1 MGIVSLVGV
10 WNMSRALNKVQ
21 LIGHVGKDP
30 EYTFTS
36 GGTAVATFRLA
47 TSESWKD
54 KNGALQESTDW
65 HTIVVWNS
73 QYRNLAD
80 IVHKMVHRGSRIYV
94 EGKLKYRSYES
105 RDGSKRTVTEI
116 IADSIILLDAK
127 PATSENSPPISQEE
141 NNEE

>member
-1 MGIVSLVGV
+1 MFWGKYRSYD
-10 WNMSRALNKVQ
+10 MSRSLNKVQ

-30 EYTFTS
+30 EYTYTS

-54 KNGALQESTDW
+54 KNGALQENTDW

-80 IVHKMVHRGSRIYV
+80 IVHKLVHKGSKLYV
-94 EGKLKYRSYES
+94 EGKLKYRTFES

-116 IADSIILLDAK
+116 IADNIMLLDAK
-127 PATSENSPPISQEE
+127 PAAEQSDVNTHDNSHEE
-141 NNEE
+141 

>member
-1 MGIVSLVGV
+1 MGIVSLAGV

-80 IVHKMVHRGSRIYV
+80 IVHKMVHKGSRIYV
-94 EGKLKYRSYES
+94 EGKLKYRTFES

-127 PATSENSPPISQEE
+127 PAHTETGTQSISEEL
-141 NNEE
+141 NEE

>member
-1 MGIVSLVGV
+1 
-10 WNMSRALNKVQ
+10 MSRSLNKVQ

-30 EYTFTS
+30 EYTYTS

-54 KNGALQESTDW
+54 KNGALQENTDW

-80 IVHKMVHRGSRIYV
+80 IVHKLVHKGSKLYV
-94 EGKLKYRSYES
+94 EGKLKYRTFES

-116 IADSIILLDAK
+116 IADNIMLLDAK
-127 PATSENSPPISQEE
+127 PLNEQSGNSSQEE
-141 NNEE
+141 SHEE

>member
-1 MGIVSLVGV
+1 
-10 WNMSRALNKVQ
+10 MSRSLNKVQ

-80 IVHKMVHRGSRIYV
+80 IVHKMGHKGSRIYV
-94 EGKLKYRSYES
+94 EGKLKYRTFES

-127 PATSENSPPISQEE
+127 PSNSENTPSISHEE

>member
-1 MGIVSLVGV
+1 
-10 WNMSRALNKVQ
+10 MSRSLNKVQ

-65 HTIVVWNS
+65 HTIVVWNT

-80 IVHKMVHRGSRIYV
+80 IVHKMVHKGSRIYV
-94 EGKLKYRSYES
+94 EGKLKYRTFDS

-127 PATSENSPPISQEE
+127 PASSESVTQTISEE
-141 NNEE
+141 HNEE

>member
-1 MGIVSLVGV
+1 
-10 WNMSRALNKVQ
+10 MSRTLNKVQ

-30 EYTFTS
+30 EYTYTS

-54 KNGALQESTDW
+54 KNGALQENTDW

-80 IVHKMVHRGSRIYV
+80 IVHKLVHKGSKLYV
-94 EGKLKYRSYES
+94 EGKLKYRTFES

-116 IADSIILLDAK
+116 IADNIMLLDAK
-127 PATSENSPPISQEE
+127 PAAEQSDVNTHDNSHEE
-141 NNEE
+141 

>member
-1 MGIVSLVGV
+1 
-10 WNMSRALNKVQ
+10 MSRSLNKVQ

-30 EYTFTS
+30 EYTYTS

-54 KNGALQESTDW
+54 KNGALQENTDW

-80 IVHKMVHRGSRIYV
+80 IVHKLVHKGSKLYV
-94 EGKLKYRSYES
+94 EGKLKYRTFES

-116 IADSIILLDAK
+116 IADNIMLLDAK
-127 PATSENSPPISQEE
+127 PASEQSGNNSQEE
-141 NNEE
+141 SQEE

>member
-1 MGIVSLVGV
+1 
-10 WNMSRALNKVQ
+10 MSRSLNKVQ

-65 HTIVVWNS
+65 HTIVVWNT

-80 IVHKMVHRGSRIYV
+80 IVHKMVHKGSRIYV
-94 EGKLKYRSYES
+94 EGKLKYRTFES

-127 PATSENSPPISQEE
+127 PASSESVTQSISEE
-141 NNEE
+141 HNEE

>member
-80 IVHKMVHRGSRIYV
+80 IVHKMVHKGSRIYV
-94 EGKLKYRSYES
+94 EGKLKYRTYES

-127 PATSENSPPISQEE
+127 PSGAESETQSISEE
-141 NNEE
+141 HNEE

>member
-1 MGIVSLVGV
+1 
-10 WNMSRALNKVQ
+10 MSRALNKVQ

-80 IVHKMVHRGSRIYV
+80 IVHKMVHKGSRIYV
-94 EGKLKYRSYES
+94 EGKLKYRTYES

-127 PATSENSPPISQEE
+127 PSGAESGTQYISEEH
-141 NNEE
+141 NEE

>member
-1 MGIVSLVGV
+1 
-10 WNMSRALNKVQ
+10 MSRSLNKVQ

-54 KNGALQESTDW
+54 KNGALQESTEW

-80 IVHKMVHRGSRIYV
+80 IVHKMVQKGSRIYV
-94 EGKLKYRSYES
+94 EGKLKYRTFEG
-105 RDGSKRTVTEI
+105 RDGSKKTVTEI

-127 PATSENSPPISQEE
+127 PASSENTPSISHEE
-141 NNEE
+141 HNEQ

>member
-1 MGIVSLVGV
+1 
-10 WNMSRALNKVQ
+10 MSRALNKVQ

-80 IVHKMVHRGSRIYV
+80 IVHKMVHKGSRIYV
-94 EGKLKYRSYES
+94 EGKLKYRTFES

-127 PATSENSPPISQEE
+127 PAHTETGTQSISEEL
-141 NNEE
+141 NEE

>member
-1 MGIVSLVGV
+1 MFWGKYRSYD
-10 WNMSRALNKVQ
+10 MSRSLNKVQ

-30 EYTFTS
+30 EYTYTS

-54 KNGALQESTDW
+54 KNGALQENTDW

-80 IVHKMVHRGSRIYV
+80 IVHKLVHKGSKLYV
-94 EGKLKYRSYES
+94 EGKLKYRTFES

-116 IADSIILLDAK
+116 IADNIMLLDAK
-127 PATSENSPPISQEE
+127 PASEQNGNSSQEE
-141 NNEE
+141 SNEE

>member
-1 MGIVSLVGV
+1 
-10 WNMSRALNKVQ
+10 LNKVQ

-30 EYTFTS
+30 EYTYTS

-54 KNGALQESTDW
+54 KNGALQENTDW

-80 IVHKMVHRGSRIYV
+80 IVHKLVHKGSKLYV
-94 EGKLKYRSYES
+94 EGKLKYRTFES

-116 IADSIILLDAK
+116 IADNIILLDAK
-127 PATSENSPPISQEE
+127 PAAEQSDVNTHENSHEE
-141 NNEE
+141 

>member
-1 MGIVSLVGV
+1 
-10 WNMSRALNKVQ
+10 MSRALNKVQ

-65 HTIVVWNS
+65 HTIVVWNT

-80 IVHKMVHRGSRIYV
+80 IVHKMVHKGSRIYV
-94 EGKLKYRSYES
+94 EGKLKYRTFES

-127 PATSENSPPISQEE
+127 PTHTDTGTQSISEEQ
-141 NNEE
+141 NEE

>member
-1 MGIVSLVGV
+1 
-10 WNMSRALNKVQ
+10 MSRSLNKVQ

-54 KNGALQESTDW
+54 KNGALQESTEW

-80 IVHKMVHRGSRIYV
+80 IVHKMVQKGSRIYV
-94 EGKLKYRSYES
+94 EGKLKYRTFEG
-105 RDGSKRTVTEI
+105 RDGSKKTVTEI

-127 PATSENSPPISQEE
+127 PTSSENTPSISHEE
-141 NNEE
+141 HNEE

>member
-1 MGIVSLVGV
+1 
-10 WNMSRALNKVQ
+10 MSRSLNKVQ

-80 IVHKMVHRGSRIYV
+80 IVHKMVHKGSRIYV
-94 EGKLKYRSYES
+94 EGKLKYRTFES

-127 PATSENSPPISQEE
+127 PANSESGTQSISEE
-141 NNEE
+141 HNEE

>member
-1 MGIVSLVGV
+1 
-10 WNMSRALNKVQ
+10 MSRSLNKVQ

-54 KNGALQESTDW
+54 KNGALQENTDW

-80 IVHKMVHRGSRIYV
+80 IVHKLVHKGSKLYV
-94 EGKLKYRSYES
+94 EGKLKYRTYES

-116 IADSIILLDAK
+116 IADNIMLLDAK
-127 PATSENSPPISQEE
+127 PANEQIHPTSQEE
-141 NNEE
+141 SHEE

>member
-1 MGIVSLVGV
+1 
-10 WNMSRALNKVQ
+10 MSRSLNKVQ

-30 EYTFTS
+30 EYTYTS

-54 KNGALQESTDW
+54 KNGALQENTDW

-80 IVHKMVHRGSRIYV
+80 IVHKLVHKGSKLYV
-94 EGKLKYRSYES
+94 EGKLKYRTFES

-116 IADSIILLDAK
+116 IADNIMLLDAK
-127 PATSENSPPISQEE
+127 PASEQSDVNTHDNSHEE
-141 NNEE
+141 

>member
-1 MGIVSLVGV
+1 
-10 WNMSRALNKVQ
+10 MSRSLNKVQ

-80 IVHKMVHRGSRIYV
+80 IVHKMVHKGSRIYV
-94 EGKLKYRSYES
+94 EGKLKYRTFES

-127 PATSENSPPISQEE
+127 PSNSENTPSLSHEE

>member
-1 MGIVSLVGV
+1 
-10 WNMSRALNKVQ
+10 MSRSLNKVQ

-30 EYTFTS
+30 EYTYTS

-54 KNGALQESTDW
+54 KNGALQENTDW

-80 IVHKMVHRGSRIYV
+80 IVHKLVHKGSKLYV
-94 EGKLKYRSYES
+94 EGKLKYRTFES

-116 IADSIILLDAK
+116 IADNIMLLDAK
-127 PATSENSPPISQEE
+127 PASEQNGNSSQEE
-141 NNEE
+141 SHEE

>member
-1 MGIVSLVGV
+1 MGIVSLVGE

-80 IVHKMVHRGSRIYV
+80 IVHKMVHKGSRIYV
-94 EGKLKYRSYES
+94 EGKLKYRTFES

-127 PATSENSPPISQEE
+127 PAHTETGTQSISEEL
-141 NNEE
+141 NEE

>member
-1 MGIVSLVGV
+1 
-10 WNMSRALNKVQ
+10 MSRSLNKVQ

-30 EYTFTS
+30 EYTYTS

-54 KNGALQESTDW
+54 KNGALQENTDW

-80 IVHKMVHRGSRIYV
+80 IVHKLVHKGSKLYV
-94 EGKLKYRSYES
+94 EGKLKYRTFES

-116 IADSIILLDAK
+116 IADNIMLLDAK
-127 PATSENSPPISQEE
+127 PASEQSGHSSQEE
-141 NNEE
+141 SHEE

>member
-1 MGIVSLVGV
+1 
-10 WNMSRALNKVQ
+10 MSRSLNKVQ

-94 EGKLKYRSYES
+94 EGKLKYRTYES

>member
-1 MGIVSLVGV
+1 MFWGKYRSYD
-10 WNMSRALNKVQ
+10 MSRSLNKVQ

-30 EYTFTS
+30 EYTYTS

-54 KNGALQESTDW
+54 KNGALQENTDW

-80 IVHKMVHRGSRIYV
+80 IVHKLVHKGSKLYV
-94 EGKLKYRSYES
+94 EGKLKYRTFES

-116 IADSIILLDAK
+116 IADNIMLLDAK
-127 PATSENSPPISQEE
+127 PASEQSGNNSQEE
-141 NNEE
+141 SHEE

>member
-1 MGIVSLVGV
+1 
-10 WNMSRALNKVQ
+10 MSRSLNKVQ

-54 KNGALQESTDW
+54 KNGALQESTEW

-80 IVHKMVHRGSRIYV
+80 IVHKMVQKGSRIYV
-94 EGKLKYRSYES
+94 EGKLKYRTFES
-105 RDGSKRTVTEI
+105 RDGSKKTVTEI

-127 PATSENSPPISQEE
+127 PASSENTPSISHEE
-141 NNEE
+141 HNEE

>member
-1 MGIVSLVGV
+1 MGIVSLAGV

-80 IVHKMVHRGSRIYV
+80 IVHKMVHKGSRIYV
-94 EGKLKYRSYES
+94 EGKLKYRTFES

-127 PATSENSPPISQEE
+127 PTHTETGTQSISEEQ
-141 NNEE
+141 NEE

>member
-80 IVHKMVHRGSRIYV
+80 IVHKMVHKGSRIYV
-94 EGKLKYRSYES
+94 EGKLKYRTYES

-127 PATSENSPPISQEE
+127 PSGAESGTQYISEEH
-141 NNEE
+141 NEE

>member
-1 MGIVSLVGV
+1 
-10 WNMSRALNKVQ
+10 MSRSLNKVQ

-80 IVHKMVHRGSRIYV
+80 IVHKMVHKGSRIYV
-94 EGKLKYRSYES
+94 EGKLKYRTFDS

-127 PATSENSPPISQEE
+127 PASSESGTQSISEE
-141 NNEE
+141 HNEE

>member
-1 MGIVSLVGV
+1 
-10 WNMSRALNKVQ
+10 MSRSLNKVQ

-80 IVHKMVHRGSRIYV
+80 IVHKMVHKGSRIYV
-94 EGKLKYRSYES
+94 EGKLKYRTFDS

-127 PATSENSPPISQEE
+127 PASSETVNHSISEE
-141 NNEE
+141 HNEE

>member
-1 MGIVSLVGV
+1 
-10 WNMSRALNKVQ
+10 MSRSLNKVQ

-54 KNGALQESTDW
+54 KNGALQEHTDW

-80 IVHKMVHRGSRIYV
+80 IVHKLVHKGSKLYV
-94 EGKLKYRSYES
+94 EGKLKYRTYES

-116 IADSIILLDAK
+116 IADNIMLLDSK
-127 PATSENSPPISQEE
+127 PAAEQSDVTTHETPHEE
-141 NNEE
+141 

>member
-1 MGIVSLVGV
+1 MFWGKYRSYD
-10 WNMSRALNKVQ
+10 MSRSLNKVQ

-30 EYTFTS
+30 EYTYTS

-54 KNGALQESTDW
+54 KNGALQENTDW

-80 IVHKMVHRGSRIYV
+80 IVHKLVHKGSKLYV
-94 EGKLKYRSYES
+94 EGKLKYRTFES

-116 IADSIILLDAK
+116 IADNIMLLDAK
-127 PATSENSPPISQEE
+127 PANEQSGNSLQEE
-141 NNEE
+141 SREE

>member
-1 MGIVSLVGV
+1 
-10 WNMSRALNKVQ
+10 MSRSLNKVQ

-65 HTIVVWNS
+65 HTIVVWNT

-80 IVHKMVHRGSRIYV
+80 IVHKMVHKGSRIYV
-94 EGKLKYRSYES
+94 EGKLKYRTFES

-127 PATSENSPPISQEE
+127 PANSESGTQSISEE
-141 NNEE
+141 HNEE

>member
-1 MGIVSLVGV
+1 MGIVSLAGV

-80 IVHKMVHRGSRIYV
+80 IVHKMVHKGSRIYV
-94 EGKLKYRSYES
+94 EGKLKYRTFES

-127 PATSENSPPISQEE
+127 PAHTETGTQSISEEHSEE
-141 NNEE
+141 

>member
-1 MGIVSLVGV
+1 MFWGKYRSYD
-10 WNMSRALNKVQ
+10 MSRSLNKVQ

-30 EYTFTS
+30 EYTYTS

-54 KNGALQESTDW
+54 KNGALQENTDW

-80 IVHKMVHRGSRIYV
+80 IVHKLVHKGSKLYV
-94 EGKLKYRSYES
+94 EGKLKYRTFES

-116 IADSIILLDAK
+116 IADNIMLLDAK
-127 PATSENSPPISQEE
+127 PASEQSGNSSQEE
-141 NNEE
+141 SHEE

>member
-1 MGIVSLVGV
+1 
-10 WNMSRALNKVQ
+10 MSRSLNKVQ

-30 EYTFTS
+30 EYTYTS

-54 KNGALQESTDW
+54 KNGALQENTDW

-80 IVHKMVHRGSRIYV
+80 IVHKLVHKGSKLYV
-94 EGKLKYRSYES
+94 EGKLKYRTFES

-116 IADSIILLDAK
+116 IADNIMLLDAK
-127 PATSENSPPISQEE
+127 PVAEQSDVNTHDNSHEE
-141 NNEE
+141 

>member
-1 MGIVSLVGV
+1 
-10 WNMSRALNKVQ
+10 MSRSLNKVQ

-30 EYTFTS
+30 EYTYTS

-54 KNGALQESTDW
+54 KNGALQENTDW

-80 IVHKMVHRGSRIYV
+80 IVHKLVHKGSKLYV
-94 EGKLKYRSYES
+94 EGKLKYRTFES

-116 IADSIILLDAK
+116 IADNIMLLDAK
-127 PATSENSPPISQEE
+127 PANEQSGNSLQEE
-141 NNEE
+141 SREE